1 MDLEEWLA
9 NPVTL
14 SLISLLNEHKD
25 AAKLVISECML
36 GASNVQDVDLFKIA
50 QYKGQVHTL
59 EQIIDLEDF
68 LSEKV
73 KTREV

>member
-1 MDLEEWLA
+1 
-9 NPVTL
+9 
-14 SLISLLNEHKD
+14 
-25 AAKLVISECML
+25 ML